1 MKNDDISWDDVKA
14 MRTASH
20 FLIRR
25 DASPKKPSPLLDVE
39 DVRRLAQREIDA
51 RDKIIEEMR
60 LELG

>member
-1 MKNDDISWDDVKA
+1 MKIDELSWDDVKA
-14 MRTASH
+14 MRTSAH

-51 RDKIIEEMR
+51 RDKLIEQMR
-60 LELG
+60 LERG

>member
-1 MKNDDISWDDVKA
+1 MKNDDIPWDDVKD
-14 MRTASH
+14 MRSNAH
-20 FLIRR
+20 YLIRK

-60 LELG
+60 LERG